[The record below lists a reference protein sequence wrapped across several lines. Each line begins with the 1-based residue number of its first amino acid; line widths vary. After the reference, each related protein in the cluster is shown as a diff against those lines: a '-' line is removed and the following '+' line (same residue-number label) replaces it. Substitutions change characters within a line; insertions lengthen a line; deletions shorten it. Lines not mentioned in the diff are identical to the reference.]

1 MKFKFL
7 KPLMVG
13 SMLLLPTFSSQAEVL
28 DYLKITVKDDVGNT
42 CEYSS
47 VNEEFF
53 KGEHSFGFNS
63 ASKTVSFMTYEF
75 NAIELFNDTTSGKR
89 LIKFSYSRL
98 PEGIE
103 GATGIVGGKNISGL
117 WRNFTSPTLQA
128 TSVWTPSE
136 NILLNCTYKYY
147 ITGQSVDNPLV
158 MKEAHWIDV
167 LAAKV
172 KKFTMN
178 SYKSKNV
185 KVLKRKPIKTPIF
198 GVRG

>member
-42 CEYSS
+42 CEFSS

-53 KGEHSFGFNS
+53 KGEHSFSFNS

-75 NAIELFNDTTSGKR
+75 NAIELYNDTTSGKR
-89 LIKFSYSRL
+89 LIKFAYSRL
-98 PEGIE
+98 PELI
-103 GATGIVGGKNISGL
+103 GGGPNSRGGENVSGL

-128 TSVWTPSE
+128 TGVFTHLD
-136 NILLNCTYKYY
+136 NDDCTYKYY
-147 ITGQSVDNPLV
+147 ITGQSGDNPLV

-185 KVLKRKPIKTPIF
+185 KMLKRKPVKNPVL